1 LLEELSATTN
11 TNNNFSNTDGR
22 SSERNELVYGEENV
36 VNEELQCFSNSK
48 IRIDTCMDNS
58 RPSLAIGIEPIKDS
72 FFDAK
77 RRGVELRY
85 LTDITQQNISACKM
99 LMQMVNEVRHLDGL
113 KGNFIV
119 SEKEYLA
126 PSSPYENTKPASR
139 LFYSNLKDIVEQH
152 QYLFQMLWS
161 RATPAQERIRE
172 IEEGI
177 MPIRTTILENQDEI
191 IREIKRI
198 NIAANKLSICSGFGG
213 MQMSYNFLFDSYDN
227 VLAKH
232 RKGEGDGMRW
242 ITNIDK
248 ENVPLVKIFL
258 KAGIRI
264 KHIKNMPPLNFGIT
278 DKEVAITV
286 EKMEGGKMSQSF
298 LVSNE
303 PLYTIHFNSVFDEL
317 WKNGIDAED
326 RIRDIEVGADWA
338 NVEVVPMSSR
348 ARDLY
353 LNLVKKAESEIIIM
367 FPTTNAF
374 IRQKNLG
381 VIQSSE
387 EAVRGRDVKV
397 RILMPSH
404 KSTEDTVRYLKE
416 NYPTRIDI
424 RYIEKMSDTKATILV
439 VDRKVS
445 LVMELRDDAKRTFE
459 EAIGLSTYS
468 NSRPGVLSYVS
479 IFENLWKQTELY
491 EQLKHHDIMQKEFIN
506 IAAHELKTPIQPI
519 LSLTEVLRSQLKDSK
534 QRELLEVTVRNAKR
548 LQQLTNDVLDVTR
561 IEGRSLELHKGNFN
575 LNDVVI
581 NAINDLVL
589 GRDFLKNENV
599 RLSYDPQD
607 LVILAD
613 KERISQV
620 ISNLLSNAIKFSEKG
635 TILVSVAVKDS
646 VSNNNNNINGNSN
659 NANANNKAVVVS
671 VKDSGQGIDP
681 SILPRLFT
689 KFASKSHKGTGLGLF
704 ISKGIIE
711 AHGGKIWGESNP
723 HGRGATFGFSLP
735 ITEES

>member
-1 LLEELSATTN
+1 
-11 TNNNFSNTDGR
+11 
-22 SSERNELVYGEENV
+22 
-36 VNEELQCFSNSK
+36 
-48 IRIDTCMDNS
+48 
-58 RPSLAIGIEPIKDS
+58 
-72 FFDAK
+72 
-77 RRGVELRY
+77 
-85 LTDITQQNISACKM
+85 
-99 LMQMVNEVRHLDGL
+99 MQIVDEVRHLDGL

-161 RATPAQERIRE
+161 RAIPAQERIRE

-177 MPIRTTILENQDEI
+177 IPVRTSLLENQDEI
-191 IREIKRI
+191 ISEIKSK
-198 NIAANKLSICSGFGG
+198 NNAANRISICSGFGG
-213 MQMSYNFLFDSYDN
+213 MQMAYNFLFDSYEK
-227 VLAKH
+227 VIAKH
-232 RKGEGDGMRW
+232 RKGEGDGMKW
-242 ITNIDK
+242 IMNIDK
-248 ENVPLVKIFL
+248 ESVPLVKIFL
-258 KAGIRI
+258 KAGIRVR
-264 KHIKNMPPLNFGIT
+264 HIKNMPPLNFGVS

-326 RIRDIEVGADWA
+326 RIRDIEIGADWA
-338 NVEVVPMSSR
+338 NVEVIPMSSK

-353 LNLVKKAESEIIIM
+353 LNLVRKAENEIVIM

-374 IRQKNLG
+374 IRQKNIG

-387 EAVRGRDVKV
+387 EAVRVHDARV

-404 KSTEDTVRYLKE
+404 KSTDDTVRYLKE
-416 NYPTRIDI
+416 NYPTSIDI

-439 VDRKVS
+439 VDRKIS
-445 LVMELRDDAKRTFE
+445 LVMELRDDSKRTFE

-519 LSLTEVLRSQLKDSK
+519 LSLTEVLRSQLKDAK
-534 QRELLEVTVRNAKR
+534 QRELLEVAVRNAKR

-561 IEGRSLELHKGNFN
+561 IEGRSLELHKENFN

-589 GRDFLKNENV
+589 GRDVLKNKNV

-607 LVILAD
+607 LAILAD

-620 ISNLLSNAIKFSEKG
+620 ILNLLSNAVKFTDEG
-635 TILVSVAVKDS
+635 TILVSVGVKDS
-646 VSNNNNNINGNSN
+646 VDNNNST
-659 NANANNKAVVVS
+659 NNKAVIVS

-711 AHGGKIWGESNP
+711 AHGGKIWGESNSD
-723 HGRGATFGFSLP
+723 GKGATFGFSLP
-735 ITEES
+735 ITEVSQNHTLF